1 MIAQG
6 IDVQKALDCAE
17 KVFSSHLPGYTLG
30 IGNTNS
36 PFRNDKIPSLQ
47 VKWSYG
53 KWRFRDYGSSEYKG
67 DCIDFVKMLYSC
79 SFNEA
84 VEKIIN
90 DFNSNDPVRKLDSHC
105 LKKINKKDSKPVEL
119 DIKERLYTF
128 DELEWWSEFGI
139 SKFTLDFYKV
149 KPIRYYFINK
159 HPILCK
165 QSTYAFEENKDKK
178 ITYKLYCPEAKD
190 PKDKWLNNQDSSTL
204 QGWEQLPA
212 TGDLLIVG
220 KSRKDIMLL
229 YELGYSA
236 VGPASETNFIKPN
249 VLKQLQERFKRIVVF
264 YDNDIPGLREGKK
277 WSEKFELE
285 NIYIPLEYNLK
296 DITDFRKT
304 KGEESTKKLL
314 KQLLNERKN

>member
-6 IDVQKALDCAE
+6 IEISKALDCAE

-30 IGNTNS
+30 VGNTNS

-53 KWRFRDYGSSEYKG
+53 KWRFRDFGSSEYKG

-90 DFNSNDPVRKLDSHC
+90 DFSSNDPVRKLDSHC

-119 DIKERLYTF
+119 DIKKRLYTP
-128 DELEWWSEFGI
+128 DELKWWLEFGI
-139 SKFTLDFYKV
+139 SKSTLDFYKV
-149 KPIRYYFINK
+149 VPITHYFINK

-165 QSTYAFEENKDKK
+165 QSTYAFEENKDGKK
-178 ITYKLYCPEAKD
+178 SYKLYCPEAIN

-236 VGPASETNFIKPN
+236 VGPASETSFIKAKI
-249 VLKQLQERFKRIVVF
+249 LKQLQERFKKIIIF
-264 YDNDIPGLREGKK
+264 YDNDQPGRKESSKF
-277 WSEKFELE
+277 SEKF
-285 NIYIPLEYNLK
+285 NIPYVYIPLEYKEK
-296 DITDFRKT
+296 DITDFRK
-304 KGEESTKKLL
+304 KYGEELT
-314 KQLLNERKN
+314 KQLLNELIRTT